1 MVTTIEKKSPHV
13 LRHTFATHMLN
24 HGADL
29 NSIKELLGHANLS
42 ATQIYTHNTFEK
54 LKKYIQTGS
63 SKSLNINQKTGGTT
77 MNIQIH
83 SVRFDADKKL
93 IDFVHQK
100 LDKLTQFGEDIVNAE
115 VYLRLDKDQ
124 ERENKISEI
133 KLELPGRTLF
143 AKKQSK
149 TFEEATDEA
158 IDALKKQI
166 TKHKQKKR
174 GM

>member
-1 MVTTIEKKSPHV
+1 
-13 LRHTFATHMLN
+13 
-24 HGADL
+24 
-29 NSIKELLGHANLS
+29 
-42 ATQIYTHNTFEK
+42 
-54 LKKYIQTGS
+54 
-63 SKSLNINQKTGGTT
+63 

-100 LDKLTQFGEDIVNAE
+100 LEKLTQFDEDIVNAE

-133 KLELPGRTLF
+133 KLELPGGPLF

-166 TKHKQKKR
+166 AKHKQKKR
-174 GM
+174 GV

>member
-1 MVTTIEKKSPHV
+1 
-13 LRHTFATHMLN
+13 
-24 HGADL
+24 
-29 NSIKELLGHANLS
+29 
-42 ATQIYTHNTFEK
+42 
-54 LKKYIQTGS
+54 
-63 SKSLNINQKTGGTT
+63 

-83 SVRFDADKKL
+83 SLRFDADQKL

-100 LDKLTQFGEDIVNAE
+100 LGKLTQFGEDIVNAE

-133 KLELPGRTLF
+133 KLDLSGGPLF

-149 TFEEATDEA
+149 TFEEATDDA
-158 IDALKKQI
+158 INALKKQI

-174 GM
+174 GI

>member
-1 MVTTIEKKSPHV
+1 
-13 LRHTFATHMLN
+13 
-24 HGADL
+24 
-29 NSIKELLGHANLS
+29 
-42 ATQIYTHNTFEK
+42 
-54 LKKYIQTGS
+54 
-63 SKSLNINQKTGGTT
+63 

-93 IDFVHQK
+93 IDFVQQK
-100 LDKLTQFGEDIVNAE
+100 LEKLAQFGEDIVNVE

-133 KLELPGRTLF
+133 KVEISGSSLF

-149 TFEEATDEA
+149 SFEESTDEA

-166 TKHKQKKR
+166 TKYKHKKR
-174 GM
+174 GI

>member
-1 MVTTIEKKSPHV
+1 
-13 LRHTFATHMLN
+13 
-24 HGADL
+24 
-29 NSIKELLGHANLS
+29 
-42 ATQIYTHNTFEK
+42 
-54 LKKYIQTGS
+54 
-63 SKSLNINQKTGGTT
+63 
-77 MNIQIH
+77 MNVQIH

-124 ERENKISEI
+124 DRENKISEI
-133 KLELPGRTLF
+133 KLDLPGGPLF
-143 AKKQSK
+143 SRKQSK

-166 TKHKQKKR
+166 TRHKQKKR
-174 GM
+174 GQ

>member
-1 MVTTIEKKSPHV
+1 
-13 LRHTFATHMLN
+13 
-24 HGADL
+24 
-29 NSIKELLGHANLS
+29 
-42 ATQIYTHNTFEK
+42 
-54 LKKYIQTGS
+54 
-63 SKSLNINQKTGGTT
+63 

-100 LDKLTQFGEDIVNAE
+100 LDKLTQYGEGIVNAE

-133 KLELPGRTLF
+133 KLDLSGGPLF
-143 AKKQSK
+143 ARKQSK
-149 TFEEATDEA
+149 TFEEATDYA

-166 TKHKQKKR
+166 TRHKQKKR
-174 GM
+174 GV